1 VRTGQKTSAGNGW
14 ALDAAGAQ
22 STDTNGHFERR
33 SNGIL
38 PFRFWPSLCENA
50 NPIDRD
56 RTSYSFM
63 IAISARTGSPFKFE
77 IERKKIILV
86 ALGVFEFSH
95 SLDPQE
101 T

>member
-1 VRTGQKTSAGNGW
+1 MSAFANCGRAVADVRGSYG
-14 ALDAAGAQ
+14 
-22 STDTNGHFERR
+22 
-33 SNGIL
+33 
-38 PFRFWPSLCENA
+38 PSLCENA

-77 IERKKIILV
+77 IERKKIILA

-95 SLDPQE
+95 SLGQWRK
-101 T
+101 